1 VTILTREDIDLLQTL
16 TNEAAVAIENSRLW
30 GQMKKEE
37 TVRTNLAR
45 YLSPQIVD
53 QIIE

>member
-1 VTILTREDIDLLQTL
+1 MKRPWPSKIPGCG
-16 TNEAAVAIENSRLW
+16 